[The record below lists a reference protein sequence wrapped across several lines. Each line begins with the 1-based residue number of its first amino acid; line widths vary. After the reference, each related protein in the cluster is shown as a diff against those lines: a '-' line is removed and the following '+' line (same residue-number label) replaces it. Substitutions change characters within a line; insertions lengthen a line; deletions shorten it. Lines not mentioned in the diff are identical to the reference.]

1 MCVFVCVCAGKKQD
15 SRGPNDCSNVQ
26 FNSTFTIQA
35 NTILFLFTSPKHKVT
50 LHEPQ
55 PAEEGRTGI
64 QLWLAAR
71 T

>member
-1 MCVFVCVCAGKKQD
+1 MRACMQERSRIAVGLMTIQMC
-15 SRGPNDCSNVQ
+15 
-26 FNSTFTIQA
+26 NSAVLFTIQA
-35 NTILFLFTSPKHKVT
+35 NTILCLFSSPKHKVT
-50 LHEPQ
+50 LHEHQ